1 LATGGPYTARAL
13 NAAAVAP
20 ESLPSPVAARLQRA
34 RRVNAR
40 GRSATA
46 RALLALVALAVDVA
60 GAPADAAADA
70 PADGTKVLRYALRV
84 AETGFDPAQI
94 SDLYSS
100 TMAANMFDALYEV
113 AFLARP
119 VRLRPNTAAAMPEAS
134 ADFRTFTI
142 RIKPGI
148 YFSDDPAFEGR
159 KRELTAADYVYS
171 IKRIFDPRWKSPTY
185 QTLAN
190 NRIVGLDEVRQAA
203 LRDKKPFDYDAPVA
217 GLVALDRY
225 TLRFQLAEPN
235 PRFADELSDPARTG
249 AVAREVV
256 ERYGDAIMEH
266 PVGTGPYRLAQW
278 RRSSLIAFEKNPNY
292 REVHYEEEAPAD
304 DPLAQAAVKKLAGK
318 RLPLVDRVELS
329 IIEQPQP
336 RWLAFLNRESDVI
349 EQVPEDFTYVAIP
362 NNKVAPNL
370 AKQGIYEV
378 RYLRNDAAMSYFAME
393 HPVVGGYTPE
403 KVALRRAIALAVNVD
418 EEIRVVRRGQAIV
431 AQSIMAPGLY
441 GYDPNFKSEMGTFDR
456 AKAQALLDLY
466 GYVDQDG
473 DGWRDLPDGAPLVLE
488 YATQPDE
495 FNRQLITQWKK
506 NMDAIGVRIVF
517 KTAQWPE
524 NLKAS
529 RAGKLMMWGVAWSAG
544 PDGEGFLVLGDG
556 PAKGQSNH
564 ARFDLPEYN
573 RLLQLQRVL
582 PDGPERLEVMKRM
595 KEIMVAYMPYKA
607 HVHRIWTDLAQP
619 WVVGYHRNVFLRE
632 YWRYVDI
639 DLAEKARRTR

>member
-1 LATGGPYTARAL
+1 V
-13 NAAAVAP
+13 AAAA
-20 ESLPSPVAARLQRA
+20 LPSPLAAARLP
-34 RRVNAR
+34 AR
-40 GRSATA
+40 GVAA
-46 RALLALVALAVDVA
+46 LALLALFACAVVVVPGA
-60 GAPADAAADA
+60 GALADA
-70 PADGTKVLRYALRV
+70 PAGGTKVLRYALRV

-100 TMAANMFDALYEV
+100 TMTANMFDALYEY

-119 VRLRPNTAAAMPEAS
+119 VRLRPNTATAMPEAS
-134 ADFRTFTI
+134 DDFKTFTI

-148 YFSDDPAFEGR
+148 YFSDDPAFEGK

-185 QTLAN
+185 QSLAN
-190 NRIVGLDEVRQAA
+190 NRIVGLDELRQAA

-225 TLRFQLAEPN
+225 TLRFQLAQPN

-256 ERYGDAIMEH
+256 ERYGDAVMEH
-266 PVGTGPYRLAQW
+266 PVGTGPYRLVQW

-292 REVHYEEEAPAD
+292 REVRYDEEAPAD

-349 EQVPEDFTYVAIP
+349 EQVPEDFTFVAIP

-370 AKQGIYEV
+370 AKDGVYEV
-378 RYLRNDAAMSYFAME
+378 RYLRNDASMSYFAME
-393 HPVVGGYTPE
+393 NPVVGGYSPE

-431 AQSIMAPGLY
+431 AQAVMGPGLY
-441 GYDPNFKSEMGTFDR
+441 GYDPAFKSEMGTFDR

-466 GYVDQDG
+466 GYVDKDG
-473 DGWRDLPDGAPLVLE
+473 DGWRDLPDGSPLVLE
-488 YATQPDE
+488 YATQPDDL
-495 FNRQLITQWKK
+495 NRQLITQWKK

-517 KTAQWPE
+517 RTAQWPE

-529 RAGKLMMWGVAWSAG
+529 RAGKLMMWGVAWSGG
-544 PDGEGFLVLGDG
+544 PDGEAFLVLGDG
-556 PAKGQSNH
+556 PDKGQSNH

-573 RLLQLQRVL
+573 RLFQVQRSL

-639 DLAEKARRTR
+639 DLAEKARRAR

>member
-1 LATGGPYTARAL
+1 V
-13 NAAAVAP
+13 AAAA
-20 ESLPSPVAARLQRA
+20 LPSPLAAARLP
-34 RRVNAR
+34 AR
-40 GRSATA
+40 GVAA
-46 RALLALVALAVDVA
+46 LALLALFACAVVVVPGA
-60 GAPADAAADA
+60 GALADA
-70 PADGTKVLRYALRV
+70 PAGGTKVLRYALRV

-100 TMAANMFDALYEV
+100 TMTANMFDALYEY

-119 VRLRPNTAAAMPEAS
+119 VRLRPNTATAMPEAS
-134 ADFRTFTI
+134 DDFKTFTI

-148 YFSDDPAFEGR
+148 YFSDDPAFEGK

-185 QTLAN
+185 QSLAN
-190 NRIVGLDEVRQAA
+190 NRIVGLDELRQAA

-225 TLRFQLAEPN
+225 TLRFQLAQPN

-256 ERYGDAIMEH
+256 ERYGDAVMEH

-292 REVHYEEEAPAD
+292 REVRYDEEAPAD
-304 DPLAQAAVKKLAGK
+304 DPLARAAVKKLAGK
-318 RLPLVDRVELS
+318 RLPLVDRIELS

-349 EQVPEDFTYVAIP
+349 EQVPEDFTFVAIP

-370 AKQGIYEV
+370 AKDGVYEV
-378 RYLRNDAAMSYFAME
+378 RYLRNDASMSYFAME
-393 HPVVGGYTPE
+393 NPVVGGYSPE

-431 AQSIMAPGLY
+431 AQAVMGPGLY
-441 GYDPNFKSEMGTFDR
+441 GYDPAFKSEMGTFDR

-466 GYVDQDG
+466 GYVDKDG
-473 DGWRDLPDGAPLVLE
+473 DGWRDLPDGSPLVLE
-488 YATQPDE
+488 YATQPDDL
-495 FNRQLITQWKK
+495 NRQLITQWKK

-517 KTAQWPE
+517 RTAQWPE

-529 RAGKLMMWGVAWSAG
+529 RAGKLMMWGVAWSGG
-544 PDGEGFLVLGDG
+544 PDGEAFLVLGDG
-556 PAKGQSNH
+556 PDKGQSNH
-564 ARFDLPEYN
+564 ARFDLAEYN
-573 RLLQLQRVL
+573 RLFQVQRSL

-639 DLAEKARRTR
+639 DLAEKARRAR